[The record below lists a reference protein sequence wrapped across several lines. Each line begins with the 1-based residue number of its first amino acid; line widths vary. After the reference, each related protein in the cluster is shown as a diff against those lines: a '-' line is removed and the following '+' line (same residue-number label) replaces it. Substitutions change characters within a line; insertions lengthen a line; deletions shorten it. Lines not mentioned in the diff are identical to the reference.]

1 MPVTI
6 KPIRRGTTVT
16 LRATLTDNGVRI
28 SWDTLDNI
36 EAFIYSEEQR
46 IVSGR
51 CTCVVD
57 GEDDTVLVCTY
68 AADKPQYLGNQ
79 RLVVICDY
87 QGQRSTFD
95 KRAFQFVATTE
106 ETLVDGTTIEA
117 DTTDVHIDVQ
127 DVDSSILAG
136 AIQAAL
142 EAAGLATEAASK
154 APYVGE
160 NNHWWVWD
168 ATQNAY
174 VDSGVNAIGPQGPQ
188 GIQGIQGP
196 TGAQGP
202 KGDKGDKGDTGD
214 CIYPVFNITAD
225 MHLTSDEGVDRMDID
240 TNGHLIV
247 NY

>member
-1 MPVTI
+1 MPVII

-36 EAFIYSEEQR
+36 EACIYSEEQR
-46 IVSGR
+46 VISGR

-95 KRAFQFVATTE
+95 KRAFKFVATTE

-142 EAAGLATEAASK
+142 DAAELATEAAGRS
-154 APYVGE
+154 PYIGE
-160 NNHWWVWD
+160 NGNWYIWSSD
-168 ATQNAY
+168 ASDY
-174 VDSGVNAIGPQGPQ
+174 VDSGIAATGPEGRPGRDGMDGRDGRDGQDG
-188 GIQGIQGP
+188 GILYPTFRVDAAMHLQMDTNED
-196 TGAQGP
+196 TGA
-202 KGDKGDKGDTGD
+202 DRFDLTNTG
-214 CIYPVFNITAD
+214 
-225 MHLTSDEGVDRMDID
+225 HLTVAI
-240 TNGHLIV
+240 
-247 NY
+247 

>member
-1 MPVTI
+1 MPVII

-36 EAFIYSEEQR
+36 EAYIYSEEQR
-46 IVSGR
+46 VIAGR

-68 AADKPQYLGNQ
+68 AANLPQYLGNQ
-79 RLVVICDY
+79 RLVIICDY
-87 QGQRSTFD
+87 QGQRSTYD
-95 KRAFQFVATTE
+95 KRAFKFVATTE
-106 ETLVDGTTIEA
+106 ETLVDGTTIAA
-117 DTTDVHIDVQ
+117 DTADVHIDVE
-127 DVDSSILAG
+127 DVDSSVLAG

-142 EAAGLATEAASK
+142 DAAGLATEAAGK
-154 APYVGE
+154 APYVGG
-160 NNHWWVWD
+160 NGNWWVWD
-168 ATQNAY
+168 AAHNEY
-174 VDSGVNAIGPQGPQ
+174 VDSGVYAVGPQGPQGPQ

-202 KGDKGDKGDTGD
+202 KGDKGDTGD
-214 CIYPVFNITAD
+214 CIYPVFNVTAD
-225 MHLTSDEGVDRMDID
+225 MHLTSDEGVDRMNID
-240 TNGHLIV
+240 ENGHLIV